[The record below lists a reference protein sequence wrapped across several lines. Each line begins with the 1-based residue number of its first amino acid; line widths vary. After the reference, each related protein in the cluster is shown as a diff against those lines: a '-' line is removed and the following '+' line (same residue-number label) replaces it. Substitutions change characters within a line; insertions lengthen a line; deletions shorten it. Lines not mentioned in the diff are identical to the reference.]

1 MRMTKIVATIG
12 PASDPLEMLT
22 ALLNAGVDVAR
33 LNFSHGSHEEH
44 RQRVANIRAAAEET
58 GKNLALM
65 LDTKGPEIRTGTM
78 AAPLLVNR
86 GDRVVLTSAETMGS
100 DRRVPVNYKGL
111 KNNLAPGERILIDD
125 GTVELKVEAIE
136 GEMILCRA
144 ENHGEIGGKKG
155 VNIPGRE
162 VDLPAVTDKDKE
174 DLAFAIREDM
184 DYIAASFVRNAGHV
198 LEIRRILEE
207 AGSDIKII
215 AKIESQAGVDNL
227 DSILQVADGIMV
239 ARGDLGVEIP
249 MEQVPMVQKHIIES
263 CNEYGKPVITATQML
278 DSMIRNPRPTRAE
291 ATDVANAILD
301 GSDCVMLSGE
311 TAAGKYPLEAVK
323 AMADIIGYTE
333 SQADFGKFR
342 RDRRGPITITDAICR
357 SASVMVRDLRGRA
370 IIVPTTSGYT
380 ARMMARF
387 RPEAPIIAVSPD
399 AKVIRGLTLVWGVH
413 SLWQPPLDGTD
424 ETIDGAMEKA
434 RLAGYIQGGDL
445 VIVSA
450 GAPVGFPNT
459 TNLLKVEI
467 VGSMIASGT
476 GIGRGVAVGKARVIR
491 DLHDLDQVEEGDILL
506 VHATDKEMIPA
517 LEKAAGCIA
526 EEGGLTS
533 HAAIAALNF
542 GIPAIIGVE
551 NALEL
556 VADGTILTINGR
568 QGSIY
573 LGTAQMV

>member
-1 MRMTKIVATIG
+1 MLMTKIVATIG
-12 PASDPLEMLT
+12 PASDSVEMLT
-22 ALLNAGVDVAR
+22 ALFKAGVNVTR

-44 RQRVANIRAAAEET
+44 RKRIANIKEAAQKA
-58 GKNLALM
+58 NQYVALM
-65 LDTKGPEIRTGTM
+65 LDTKGPEIRTGEM
-78 AAPLLVNR
+78 AKPLHVNR
-86 GDRVVLTSAETMGS
+86 GDQVILTTEKAS
-100 DRRVPVNYKGL
+100 DHRVPVSYKGL
-111 KNNLAPGERILIDD
+111 KNNLSPGERVLIDD
-125 GTVELKVEAIE
+125 GTVELLVESIE
-136 GEMILCRA
+136 GEDILCRA
-144 ENHGEIGGKKG
+144 ENHGEIAGKKG

-162 VDLPAVTDKDKE
+162 VDLPAVTEKDKA
-174 DLAFAIREDM
+174 DLAFAIAEDI

-207 AGSDIKII
+207 AGADIKII
-215 AKIESQAGVDNL
+215 AKIESRAGVDNL
-227 DSILQVADGIMV
+227 ESILQVADGIMV

-249 MEQVPMVQKHIIES
+249 MEQVPMVQKQIIEL

-291 ATDVANAILD
+291 VTDVANAILD

-323 AMADIIGYTE
+323 AMANIIAYTE
-333 SQADFGKFR
+333 SKADFAKFR
-342 RDRRGPITITDAICR
+342 RERRGPITITDAICR
-357 SASVMVRDLRGRA
+357 SAAWMVRDLCGRA
-370 IIVPTTSGYT
+370 LIVPTTSGYT

-387 RPEAPIIAVSPD
+387 RPQAPIIAVTPHM
-399 AKVIRGLTLVWGVH
+399 KVIRSLCLVWGVYCI
-413 SLWQPPLDGTD
+413 WQQAVEGTD
-424 ETIDGAMEKA
+424 ETIDGAMAKA
-434 RLAGYIQGGDL
+434 LAEGYVHRGDL
-445 VIVSA
+445 VIISA

-476 GIGRGVAVGKARVIR
+476 GIGRSVAVGKARNIR
-491 DLHDLDQVEEGDILL
+491 GAEDFGKVEKGDILI
-506 VHATDKEMIPA
+506 VQATDKEMIPI

-533 HAAIAALNF
+533 HAAIAALNL

-551 NALEL
+551 NALDL
-556 VADGTILTINGR
+556 VEDGMLLTINGR

-573 LGTAQMV
+573 LGSAQMV